1 MTKHTQ
7 TKILSL
13 VICIM
18 LIAAMA
24 FTVTSCNKSQGDKVG
39 TEFSFTFE
47 FTEGKGEYTETKDNT
62 FLVKT
67 NEKTV
72 GDALYALGLIDGD
85 EGDYGLYI
93 KSVNGITADYDIDAT
108 YWAFYVDNAY
118 AMTGA
123 SDTPIEEGKYYTFK
137 IEK

>member
-1 MTKHTQ
+1 MTKN
-7 TKILSL
+7 TKTKLLSF

-24 FTVTSCNKSQGDKVG
+24 FTVTSCSQKNDKVG

-47 FTEGKGEYTETKDNT
+47 IAEGEAEYTKTEDGA

-67 NEKTV
+67 NKKTV

-85 EGDYGLYI
+85 EDSYGLYI
-93 KSVNGITADYDIDAT
+93 KSVNGIVADYDADST
-108 YWAFYVDNAY
+108 YWSFYIDGEY

-123 SDTPIEEGKYYTFK
+123 SSTPIEAGKTYTFK

>member
-1 MTKHTQ
+1 MTENTK

-24 FTVTSCNKSQGDKVG
+24 FTVTSCAGTQSDKVG

-47 FTEGKGEYTETKDNT
+47 MTEGEAEYTKNEDGT
-62 FLVKT
+62 FHVKT

-93 KSVNGITADYDIDAT
+93 KSVNGITADYDVDAT
-108 YWAFYVDNAY
+108 YWALYIDNAY
-118 AMTGA
+118 ALSGA
-123 SDTPIEEGKYYTFK
+123 SETPIEEGKRYTFR

>member
-1 MTKHTQ
+1 MTKNKNA
-7 TKILSL
+7 KIISF
-13 VICIM
+13 VFCIM

-24 FTVTSCNKSQGDKVG
+24 FTVSSCVKSDTVG

-47 FTEGKGEYTETKDNT
+47 ITDGKAEYTETEDNT

-67 NEKTV
+67 DEKTV
-72 GDALYALGLIDGD
+72 GDALYALGLIDGE

-93 KSVNGITADYDIDAT
+93 KSVNGIIADYDIDAT
-108 YWAFYVDNAY
+108 YWAFYIDGSY
-118 AMTGA
+118 AMSGA
-123 SDTPIEEGKYYTFK
+123 SDTPIEEGKYYIFK

>member
-1 MTKHTQ
+1 MTKNTQ
-7 TKILSL
+7 TRFLSL

-24 FTVTSCNKSQGDKVG
+24 FLITSCVKTDTVG
-39 TEFSFTFE
+39 TEFHFTFE
-47 FTEGKGEYTETKDNT
+47 LTEGKAEYTETKDNT

-67 NEKTV
+67 SEETV
-72 GDALYALGLIDGD
+72 GNALYALGLIDGD
-85 EGDYGLYI
+85 EGSYGLYI
-93 KSVNGITADYDIDAT
+93 KSVNGIIADYDKDAT
-108 YWAFYVDNAY
+108 YWAFYVDNSY
-118 AMTGA
+118 AMSGA

>member
-24 FTVTSCNKSQGDKVG
+24 FSVCSCGKQSDKVG

-47 FTEGKGEYTETKDNT
+47 FTEGKGEYTKTKDNA

-93 KSVNGITADYDIDAT
+93 KSVNGITADYDVDAT
-108 YWAFYVDNAY
+108 YWALYIDNAY
-118 AMTGA
+118 ALSGA
-123 SDTPIEEGKYYTFK
+123 SDTPIEEGKCYTFR